1 MADSTQIS
9 EKPQAVNL
17 ENIHTK
23 EEQVSSS
30 NNSDSDQNQN
40 VHATSTPRDD
50 DPKERVSASTIMAI
64 FFMGLSYVA
73 AISCGL
79 LLVTGILSHIG
90 QTLGD
95 MENIVWIPGGWSV
108 ASAVS
113 FAIAG
118 GFSDIF
124 GRRYVLI
131 TGQVVTLI
139 GAIVGAT
146 ADKVTIVAAGTTIIG
161 FGAGIIFV
169 SYPGIIELL
178 PNKYRGIGLGWTEFA
193 INIPFGALSVYIAN
207 LLVKHANWRWCF
219 YIAIIYSVVCIVG
232 TAIFYF
238 PPSRPR
244 KDYDK
249 TRWQEFAELDFIG
262 LLLFA
267 AGLTIFLVGLTYL
280 GNTTYSKAVV
290 GSTITIG
297 AIVFVG
303 CFVYDFTTPKNP
315 IFPFH
320 LFAMFSEFTVHLVIL
335 FIAGM
340 VWQAVT
346 TLGPQATLYMFT
358 NDPIQ
363 IGITQIPQ
371 NMSGVLGGWIIP
383 SLVHRIKHVRIQI
396 MVALVVQTVFTAA
409 YAAVIPNNKAAWMA
423 LQFFGQCC
431 FTWVTTLA
439 YVSSGLFVPQE
450 ELGVSAGLI
459 GTFRSAGGS
468 VGNAIFSTI
477 LNSIINKKLGKNIA
491 AAALRNGFS
500 PANLGEL
507 IPAVIQN
514 AVGVPFV
521 IDAVPGI
528 TDEVKAATAQAFK
541 NTYAYA
547 FRRVFL
553 STIPFGVIGLAAA
566 WYVKDCSHL
575 LNNHVAVHQEK
586 EVLSG
591 KHAEHHE
598 PHAEG
603 GVMRPAT

>member
-1 MADSTQIS
+1 MAESTIPQMS
-9 EKPQAVNL
+9 EKPHSENL
-17 ENIHTK
+17 ETVHTK
-23 EEQVSSS
+23 TEQVSSS
-30 NNSDSDQNQN
+30 NNSDQN
-40 VHATSTPRDD
+40 VTSPTSTPDD
-50 DPKERVSASTIMAI
+50 GPAERVSASTIMAI

-79 LLVTGILSHIG
+79 VLVSGILAHIG

-113 FAIAG
+113 FSIAG

-131 TGQVVTLI
+131 SGQVITLI

-146 ADKVTIVAAGTTIIG
+146 ANKVTIVAAGSTIIG
-161 FGAGIIFV
+161 FGAGVIFV

-193 INIPFGALSVYIAN
+193 INIPFGGLGVLIAN
-207 LLVKHANWRWCF
+207 LLVIHANWRWCY

-244 KDYDK
+244 NDYDK
-249 TRWQEFAELDFIG
+249 TRWQEFVELDFIG
-262 LLLFA
+262 LFLFA

-280 GNTTYSKAVV
+280 GMATYSKAVV
-290 GSTITIG
+290 GSTVTIG
-297 AIVFVG
+297 AVIFG
-303 CFVYDFTTPKNP
+303 ACFLYDFTIPKNP

-320 LFAMFSEFTVHLVIL
+320 LFAMFSEFTVHLIIL

-340 VWQAVT
+340 IWQAVT
-346 TLGPQATLYMFT
+346 SLAPQATLYMFT

-363 IGITQIPQ
+363 IGVTQIPQ

-383 SLVHRIKHVRIQI
+383 SFVHKIKHVRLQIIFALIIQT
-396 MVALVVQTVFTAA
+396 AFTAA

-431 FTWVTTLA
+431 FAWVTTLA
-439 YVSSGLFVPQE
+439 YVASGLFVPQE

-468 VGNAIFSTI
+468 VGNAIFATI
-477 LNSIINKKLGKNIA
+477 LNSIINKKLGSNIA
-491 AAALRNGFS
+491 AAALQNGFN
-500 PANLGEL
+500 PENLGAL

-521 IDAVPGI
+521 LSAVPGI
-528 TDEVKAATAQAFK
+528 TEEVIVATGLAFK

-553 STIPFGVIGLAAA
+553 STIPFGIIGLVAA
-566 WYVKDCSHL
+566 WFVKDPSHL
-575 LNNHVAVHQEK
+575 LNNHVAIHQEK

-598 PHAEG
+598 NHPEHA
-603 GVMRPAT
+603 VVRPST

>member
-1 MADSTQIS
+1 MGFPPEFEICDGCVLT
-9 EKPQAVNL
+9 
-17 ENIHTK
+17 
-23 EEQVSSS
+23 
-30 NNSDSDQNQN
+30 
-40 VHATSTPRDD
+40 TS
-50 DPKERVSASTIMAI
+50 
-64 FFMGLSYVA
+64 
-73 AISCGL
+73 
-79 LLVTGILSHIG
+79 
-90 QTLGD
+90 
-95 MENIVWIPGGWSV
+95 
-108 ASAVS
+108 
-113 FAIAG
+113 
-118 GFSDIF
+118 
-124 GRRYVLI
+124 
-131 TGQVVTLI
+131 
-139 GAIVGAT
+139 
-146 ADKVTIVAAGTTIIG
+146 
-161 FGAGIIFV
+161 
-169 SYPGIIELL
+169 
-178 PNKYRGIGLGWTEFA
+178 RGIGLGWTEFA
-193 INIPFGALSVYIAN
+193 INIPFGGLAVLIAN
-207 LLVKHANWRWCF
+207 LLVKHANWRWCY

-244 KDYDK
+244 NDYDK
-249 TRWQEFAELDFIG
+249 TRWQEFAELDFTG
-262 LLLFA
+262 LFLFA

-297 AIVFVG
+297 AIVFAG
-303 CFVYDFTTPKNP
+303 CFIYDFTIPKNP

-320 LFAMFSEFTVHLVIL
+320 LVAMYSEFTVHLVIL

-346 TLGPQATLYMFT
+346 SLAPQATLYMFT

-383 SLVHRIKHVRIQI
+383 SLVHKIKHVRLQI
-396 MVALVVQTVFTAA
+396 IVALVIQTAFTAA
-409 YAAVIPNNKAAWMA
+409 YAAVIPNNKTAWMA

-431 FTWVTTLA
+431 FAWVTTLA
-439 YVSSGLFVPQE
+439 YVASGLFVPQE

-468 VGNAIFSTI
+468 VGNAIFATI

-491 AAALRNGFS
+491 AAAIQNGFS

-521 IDAVPGI
+521 FDAVPGI
-528 TDEVKAATAQAFK
+528 TDEIKAATAQAFK
-541 NTYAYA
+541 DTYAYA

-553 STIPFGVIGLAAA
+553 STIPFGIIGLVAA
-566 WYVKDCSHL
+566 WFVKDCSHL

-598 PHAEG
+598 HHVEG